1 MRENPASISSASFQ
15 CRLRGQRL
23 LSAAGRSLLILSLL
37 LLLAATGLRAQE
49 RINILQAESLEEVEV
64 EGETVQKILGG
75 VHLGMGG
82 MEMYCD
88 SAYRYLDR
96 DQVRAFGNIEIITD
110 EERIWADTLAYYTD
124 IDFSELR
131 GRVVIL
137 SDSTTLYGEKVDY
150 RFSTRVGHF
159 LDGVRLE
166 DPQGVLRARTG
177 FYYREADSA
186 VFRGEVQ
193 LADSTQYLEGDSLF
207 SNRSTEFYRLH
218 GDIYARDEENRSTLK
233 GDYLEADSTG
243 RRLLRG
249 RAWLRRVR
257 ADSAS
262 GDTLSEPPG
271 EGVRRDTT
279 HIRAREILMRERSG
293 ETGGA
298 STVTAND
305 SVRIWSPRFS
315 ALADSARYDEGRELF
330 ELRIDPLAWY
340 GETQLSGPYIRVGLQ
355 EGAVDRLASWPRP
368 FAVQEDTATGRLNQ
382 ITGDT
387 LTADFASGSL
397 SRIRVWENAK
407 LLRYLKN
414 EKGEPDG
421 AIEISAPDIR
431 ILFEEGELVELKNLG
446 ANQGLFLEESEQTAK
461 RRLDGFRWNP
471 ALRPTRPEGVM
482 RPRFEPIPEELP
494 FELPARYTR
503 FLKQREN
510 GE

>member
-1 MRENPASISSASFQ
+1 MENPPSISSPFFRRNS
-15 CRLRGQRL
+15 RGESPL
-23 LSAAGRSLLILSLL
+23 PAAVRSLLVLLLL
-37 LLLAATGLRAQE
+37 LLLAAPELRAQE
-49 RINILQAESLEEVEV
+49 QINILQAESLEEVEI

-75 VHLGMGG
+75 VHLGMGS

-96 DQVRAFGNIEIITD
+96 DEVRAFGNIEIITD
-110 EERIWADTLAYYTD
+110 EERIWADTLAYFTD

-137 SDSTTLYGEKVDY
+137 SDSTTLYGKKVDY

-257 ADSAS
+257 ADSVS
-262 GDTLSEPPG
+262 GDTLG
-271 EGVRRDTT
+271 EDSGDGVRRDTT

-293 ETGGA
+293 ESGGA
-298 STVTAND
+298 STVTATD

-315 ALADSARYDEGRELF
+315 ALADSARYNDARELF
-330 ELRIDPLAWY
+330 ELWKNPLAWY
-340 GETQLSGPYIRVGLQ
+340 GETQLSGPYIRVGLE

-368 FAVQEDTATGRLNQ
+368 FVVQEDTVTGRLNQ

-387 LTADFASGSL
+387 LTADFASGNL

-414 EKGEPDG
+414 EAGEPDG
-421 AIEISAPDIR
+421 AIEISSPDIR

-446 ANQGLFLEESEQTAK
+446 ANEGLFLEESEQTTQ
-461 RRLDGFRWNP
+461 RRLDGFRWDP
-471 ALRPTRPEGVM
+471 ALRPTRPEDPM
-482 RPRFEPIPEELP
+482 RPRFEPIPEEPP
-494 FELPARYTR
+494 FELPVRYER
-503 FLKQREN
+503 FLKQQES
-510 GE
+510 EE